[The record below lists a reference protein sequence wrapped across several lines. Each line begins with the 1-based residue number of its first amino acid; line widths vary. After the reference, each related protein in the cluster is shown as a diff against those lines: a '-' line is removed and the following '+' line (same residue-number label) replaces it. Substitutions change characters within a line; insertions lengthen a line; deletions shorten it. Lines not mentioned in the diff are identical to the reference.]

1 MFNGNNFLEQ
11 ARNKIYSK
19 VFQYDHRIGKKSFT
33 RERKLTFPT
42 VFSMILK
49 LVTKSLSIECEW
61 LEPNPS
67 RIAPSKQ
74 AFSKARYK
82 IAHTGFQELL
92 DLSIDTLYR
101 NPQAGTWR
109 GYRVIAADGS
119 SLRLPDSPEIESEFG
134 RFKCNGESLKSK
146 EPILGRVSLFVDLCS
161 SLILSAR
168 LASWS
173 IGEQTLAEEQLPEVV
188 NKLRSLGQEQILF
201 VYDRGYPSYQ
211 FIEQHNELIV
221 DYIFRLQRGMYKK
234 IWEKVDLGETDFIFE
249 LKNVTQKVRV
259 ISILLPSG
267 EVEVLLTS
275 LLDSEKFSLLDIS
288 KIYFLRWHIE
298 ECYKRLKISIEIEN
312 FSGINLEA
320 VLQEFWA
327 HLVMCNT
334 LALYM
339 CDNQG
344 FWNPDDMPEYRLNFS
359 VLFGSMR
366 ELLQK
371 VIVGK
376 SSPKQFQKLFN
387 RVAARAKVKIRPGR
401 LYSRHK
407 VGKPSRRHVFRRT
420 C

>member
-1 MFNGNNFLEQ
+1 MIHGCDFLEQ
-11 ARNKIYSK
+11 ARNKIHSNI
-19 VFQYDHRIGKKSFT
+19 FQYYHRIGKNSFT
-33 RERKLTFPT
+33 RNRKLTFPT

-61 LEPNPS
+61 LEPDPA

-92 DLSIDTLYR
+92 DLSIDTLYK
-101 NPQAGTWR
+101 NPETATWR

-119 SLRLPDSPEIESEFG
+119 SLRLPDSREIVDEFG
-134 RFKCNGESLKSK
+134 RFKCNGEKIKSK

-168 LASWS
+168 LSSWGV
-173 IGEQTLAEEQLPEVV
+173 GEKTLAEEQLPEVV
-188 NKLRSLGQEQILF
+188 NKLRSLGQEQFLF

-211 FIEQHNELIV
+211 FIEQHNKLNV

-234 IWEKVDLGETDFIFE
+234 IWEKVDSGETDFIFE
-249 LKNVTQKVRV
+249 LKNVTQKIRV
-259 ISILLPSG
+259 ISIVLPSG

-275 LLDSEKFSLLDIS
+275 LLDSEKFSLSDIS

-298 ECYKRLKISIEIEN
+298 ECYKRLKISTEIEN

-334 LALYM
+334 MALHM
-339 CDNQG
+339 GDNQG
-344 FWNPDDMPEYRLNFS
+344 FWNPDIIPEFRLNFS

-366 ELLQK
+366 EQLQK
-371 VIVGK
+371 VIVGE
-376 SSPKQFQKLFN
+376 SSPKKFQKLFN
-387 RVAARAKVKIRPGR
+387 RVASRAKVKVRPGR

-407 VGKPSRRHVFRRT
+407 VGKPSRRHIFRRT